1 MKKATLAKFTVLL
14 ISSLFWRCESK
25 EEAVFANYST
35 IQIDSTASSQNEITK
50 MIAPYRDSLEVEMNR
65 VIGFAKD
72 ALIKNRPEGGLNN
85 FVVDVSLAALEN
97 ELNPALPHICLMN
110 YGGLRSSINKGNI
123 TIGDI
128 YKLMPFDNTMVI
140 LKFPVSI
147 MDSIVEYMDKSGG
160 EPIAG
165 VKIQKGKFYFEEKY
179 ENTDTIQILTTNYL
193 ANGNDNMSF
202 LKNSYER
209 KNTPILLRDVLIQE
223 VEKQDTIKPLLDKRI
238 EF

>member
-1 MKKATLAKFTVLL
+1 MKKATLAIFTVLL
-14 ISSLFWRCESK
+14 IANLFWRCESK
-25 EEAVFANYST
+25 EETVFANYST

-65 VIGFAKD
+65 LIGFAKD
-72 ALIKNRPEGGLNN
+72 ELIPNRPEGGLNN
-85 FVVDVSLAALEN
+85 FVVDVSLAALES
-97 ELNPALPHICLMN
+97 EFNPALPRICLMN
-110 YGGLRSSINKGNI
+110 YGGLRSPINKGDI

-128 YKLMPFDNTMVI
+128 YKLMPFDNTMVF
-140 LKFPVSI
+140 LKSPISI
-147 MDSIVEYMDKSGG
+147 MDSIVEYIYKSGG

-223 VEKQDTIKPLLDKRI
+223 VEKRDTITPLLDKRI
-238 EF
+238 EL